1 MTRNLSFTSVRR
13 GSLSLPSP
21 QQKKKRRFPS
31 PIAISISIP
40 IHPFHLAIYF
50 PFFCSPSTRPV
61 LSSPRIPC
69 LAPFLPSHC
78 LSLSLFPVWLVHLPP
93 SLFPS
98 CYPRPTG
105 FIAKHLDI
113 LFCRQG
119 FDIASCSHLHPHHTQ
134 IRRLLSPLP
143 TYILTRFFSSTWRD
157 HCFFFFFPL
166 PFFSWPFA
174 CLSFLSLALTV
185 FCRKPYGPAL
195 LLLLASHG
203 RVRVFTSLMN

>member
-40 IHPFHLAIYF
+40 LHPFHLAIYF

-98 CYPRPTG
+98 CHPRPTG

-157 HCFFFFFPL
+157 HCFFFSSPFP
-166 PFFSWPFA
+166 
-174 CLSFLSLALTV
+174 SFLGLSRVCLFSLSLSLYFVANLTA
-185 FCRKPYGPAL
+185 RPYYSSSPPTDVCVYL
-195 LLLLASHG
+195 RRL
-203 RVRVFTSLMN
+203 